1 MEKSKTLTMA
11 KLKPMILIER
21 LSGKVCGHSNT
32 YFAERNGTQYTGTI
46 CNPYKGEPTAAQIAV
61 RTKFQA
67 VRTKFQA
74 VIAAIA
80 ALTTTDID
88 AYKDAFKK
96 QKKYK
101 TLRGFIFAEEYKKI

>member
-1 MEKSKTLTMA
+1 MA

-32 YFAERNGTQYTGTI
+32 YFAKRNGTQYTGTI
-46 CNPYKGEPTAAQIAV
+46 CNPYTGEPTAAQI
-61 RTKFQA
+61 A